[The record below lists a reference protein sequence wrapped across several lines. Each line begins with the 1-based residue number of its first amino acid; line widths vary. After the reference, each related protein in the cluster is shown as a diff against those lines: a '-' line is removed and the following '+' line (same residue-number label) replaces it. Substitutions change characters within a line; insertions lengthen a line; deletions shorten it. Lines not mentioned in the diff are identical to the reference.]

1 MYNEFFKKIEN
12 FYYLV
17 SKMDNLWYALSNDK
31 KKRNCKYDKFK
42 KLHEK
47 YSNCCFDVIL
57 IKYSFCNHFS
67 KYHFSII

>member
-1 MYNEFFKKIEN
+1 
-12 FYYLV
+12 
-17 SKMDNLWYALSNDK
+17 MDNLWYALSNDK
-31 KKRNCKYDKFK
+31 KKKNCKYDKFK